1 MGVSLRIL
9 RGLQLTERKNV
20 FGGILWKRD
29 DSRTARQYHVRM
41 DKKHAAERILKLR
54 DEIWRLNKAYFIDD
68 RSDVSEDVRD
78 ALKQELIKLEKEY
91 PELVTPDSPTQR
103 VGAPL
108 DGRLPKIAHITPK
121 ESLQDAFSK
130 EEVADWMDQ
139 MKRGLGD
146 EKKQIDIMTEL
157 KIDGLNIT
165 LIYQKTES
173 NKKEIRY
180 DLMRAVTRGNGL
192 QGEDVTHTVRTIES
206 IPLSLTVP
214 APKEDAP
221 DLLEIGGEVYLTK
234 AGLDKINKDLPN
246 EEKFANP
253 RNAAAG
259 SVRQLDPQV
268 AAGRDLRMFCYSFGA
283 AAADT
288 FGLESQEAILTF
300 MQDAH
305 LPVHPGFK
313 VVKGLDAVEKIYAE
327 IQRKRESLPFDID
340 GLVLKANDRKIQRDL
355 GSTAKAPRWAR
366 AYKFPA
372 EEKTAQILDI
382 ILQVGRTGAITPVA
396 HLTATQLAGTTVT
409 RATLHNADE
418 IERLGVRI
426 GDTVIVRKAG
436 DIIPEV
442 VQVLENLRPSDAK
455 TYKFPKECPQCGTH
469 LVRPDGEVAYY
480 CPNKEC
486 PGVKRESIE
495 HLTSRYAFNIEGLGK
510 ETVDLLLDQGLIA
523 DSADIFFLQAE
534 DLLNLPS
541 FKEKKTENILAS
553 IEKAKR
559 IPLDRFLFALGI
571 RHVGRETAEVL
582 ATRTAWPV
590 SEMTIEEA
598 DTSLQVS
605 LFAEKKTITVEALT
619 VAQVEET
626 LRGLNEEDL
635 AAIDG
640 IGTVVAHSVTEW
652 IGLKEHRELLHK
664 FQKAG
669 VVCLKPQK
677 SAAAQ
682 VFEGLTF
689 VLTGTLPTLSRE
701 DAKKMIKDRGG
712 KVSGSVSKKTDY
724 VLMGEDAGSKADDA
738 AKLGVKTVG
747 EEEFLKMLEG

>member
-1 MGVSLRIL
+1 
-9 RGLQLTERKNV
+9 V
-20 FGGILWKRD
+20 FW
-29 DSRTARQYHVRM
+29 YHIRM
-41 DKKHAAERILKLR
+41 DKKHAAERVAKLR
-54 DEIWRLNKAYFIDD
+54 DEIWRLNKAYFIED

-91 PELVTPDSPTQR
+91 PDLVTPDSPTQR

-121 ESLQDAFSK
+121 ESLQDAFSR
-130 EEVADWMDQ
+130 EEVEDWMDQ
-139 MKRGLGD
+139 MTRSLGTD
-146 EKKQIDIMTEL
+146 GKKLDIMTEL

-165 LIYQKTES
+165 IIYGKTEE
-173 NKKEIRY
+173 NDKAVRY
-180 DLMRAVTRGNGL
+180 DLLRAVTRGNGV

-206 IPLSLTVP
+206 IPLTVT
-214 APKEDAP
+214 AKQGTGTAP
-221 DLLEIGGEVYLTK
+221 DLLEIGGEVYMTK
-234 AGLDKINKDLPN
+234 AALEKINKDLPN

-268 AAGRDLRMFCYSFGA
+268 AAERDLRMFCYSLGA
-283 AAADT
+283 AAADA
-288 FGLESQEAILTF
+288 FDLETQEDILRF

-305 LPVHPGFK
+305 LPVHPDFK
-313 VVKGLDAVEKIYAE
+313 VVKGMDPIQKIYEE
-327 IQRKRESLPFDID
+327 IGKKRESLPFDID
-340 GLVLKANDRKIQRDL
+340 GMVLKVNDRRLQRDL

-372 EEKTAQILDI
+372 EEKTAQVLDI

-418 IERLGVRI
+418 IERLGVRL

-455 TYKFPKECPQCGTH
+455 TFKFPKHCPQCGTH
-469 LVRPDGEVAYY
+469 LERPDGEVAYY

-486 PGVKRESIE
+486 PGVKQESIE

-510 ETVDLLLDQGLIA
+510 ETVQLLLDQGLIA
-523 DSADIFFLQAE
+523 DSADIFYLEAE

-553 IEKAKR
+553 IERAKR
-559 IPLDRFLFALGI
+559 IPLERFLFALGI

-582 ATRTAWPV
+582 ASRITWPV
-590 SEMTIEEA
+590 TDMVIEEA
-598 DTSLQVS
+598 DTSLQAS
-605 LFAEKKTITVEALT
+605 LFAEKKTIHVEALT
-619 VAQVEET
+619 VKDVEET
-626 LRGLNEEDL
+626 LRGLQEDDL

-640 IGTVVAHSVTEW
+640 IGPVVAQSLMEW
-652 IGLKEHRELLHK
+652 IGTKEHRELLHK
-664 FQKAG
+664 FHKAG
-669 VVCLKPQK
+669 VVCLKPEK
-677 SAAAQ
+677 SSAPQ
-682 VFEGLTF
+682 VFADLTF

-701 DAKKMIKDRGG
+701 DAKKIIKDRGG

-724 VLMGEDAGSKADDA
+724 VLMGEDAGSKASDA
-738 AKLGVKTVG
+738 AKLGVTTIS
-747 EEEFLKMLEG
+747 EEEFLKMLG